1 MAHRKLIHSLS
12 INSAA
17 ILSAAGLY
25 NSMTCKCEENNNITT
40 ESNRFK
46 VALAH
51 HQSQIETYRK
61 QWEYSANSN
70 ATTST
75 KTPSK
80 SWPDNV
86 PTDSDLPMLLEDL
99 KYCNKIP
106 SNNSE
111 YCNGLRFRIASALLI
126 QFDDSDQEK
135 GLQIIKQLAESGFPD
150 AIVYY
155 GMVLNEGRAGR
166 DPDSES
172 AVMWFKLCAERYQ
185 HPQAQYELGVAYY
198 TGEGV
203 EEDEEE
209 AVRLFELSA
218 EQDHA
223 ASCYMLGDCLL
234 DGIGTEIDRSMA
246 LKWLVRA
253 SQLGHRGA
261 RSRTMAVLTK
271 KEDEDNGLFTDS
283 SRQSLVEFSNQRVRR
298 MTTLRNDNGRG
309 KNATEL
315 LRRQTIV
322 NKSRQQGSS

>member
-1 MAHRKLIHSLS
+1 MTHRKLIHSLS

-17 ILSAAGLY
+17 ILSAAGVL
-25 NSMTCKCEENNNITT
+25 SSSRICKCEENNNNST
-40 ESNRFK
+40 ESSRFK

-51 HQSQIETYRK
+51 HLTQIDTYRR

-80 SWPDNV
+80 SWPDNI
-86 PTDSDLPMLLEDL
+86 PHDLDLPMLLEDL
-99 KYCNKIP
+99 KYCNNTT
-106 SNNSE
+106 NNSE
-111 YCNGLRFRIASALLI
+111 YCNRLRFRIASALLI
-126 QFDDSDQEK
+126 QFDDSDQER
-135 GLQIIKQLAESGFPD
+135 GLQIIKQLAESGYPD

-155 GMVLNEGRAGR
+155 GMVINEGRAGR
-166 DPDSES
+166 DPDSVE
-172 AVMWFKLCAERYQ
+172 AVKWFKKLSAERYQ

-209 AVRLFELSA
+209 AVRLFESAA

-223 ASCYMLGDCLL
+223 ASCYMLGDCKL
-234 DGIGTEIDRSMA
+234 DGIGCDIDRSIA

-298 MTTLRNDNGRG
+298 MTTLRNGNGR
-309 KNATEL
+309 NPAEL

>member
-1 MAHRKLIHSLS
+1 MSHRKLIHTVS

-17 ILSAAGLY
+17 ILSVAGLH
-25 NSMTCKCEENNNITT
+25 SRTCICEGNNNEDT

-51 HQSQIETYRK
+51 HQLQIDSYRK
-61 QWEYSANSN
+61 QWEYSKNSN

-86 PTDSDLPMLLEDL
+86 PVDSELPMLLEDL
-99 KYCNKIP
+99 KYCNNKA
-106 SNNSE
+106 SDNSE
-111 YCNGLRFRIASALLI
+111 YCNRLRFRIASALLI
-126 QFDDSDQEK
+126 QFDDNDQEK
-135 GLQIIKQLAESGFPD
+135 GLQIIQQLAESGFPD
-150 AIVYY
+150 GMVYY

-203 EEDEEE
+203 EEEDEEE
-209 AVRLFELSA
+209 AVRLFELAS

-223 ASCYMLGDCLL
+223 ASCYLLGDCLL
-234 DGIGTEIDRSMA
+234 DGIGVEIDRSTA
-246 LKWLVRA
+246 LKWLVKA

-283 SRQSLVEFSNQRVRR
+283 SRQSLVEFSNQRARR
-298 MTTLRNDNGRG
+298 MTTLRNENGRG
-309 KNATEL
+309 RNHTEL

-322 NKSRQQGSS
+322 NKSRQQDAS